1 MIVKEGQSILDVTLQ
16 AFGTL
21 EDMFTTLIKDNSSL
35 TVTGKLP
42 TGQDLVVNNTGVG
55 DDEVKNFVTL
65 QGITFSNDQGTGN
78 PPQVDG
84 DYNVDMSND
93 FD

>member
-1 MIVKEGQSILDVTLQ
+1 MIVKSGQSILDVTLA

-21 EDMFTTLIKDNSSL
+21 ENMFTTLIKDNPSL

-42 TGQDLVVNNTGVG
+42 VGQDLVVNNVGVG

-65 QGITFSNDQGTGN
+65 QSIIFSNDQGTGN

-84 DYNVDMSND
+84 DMNNDYAND